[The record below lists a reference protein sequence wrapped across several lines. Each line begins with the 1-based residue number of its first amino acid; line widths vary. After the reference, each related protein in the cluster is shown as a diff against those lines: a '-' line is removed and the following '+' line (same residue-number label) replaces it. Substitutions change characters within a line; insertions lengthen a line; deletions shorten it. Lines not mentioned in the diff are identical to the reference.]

1 MFVVPHV
8 TITSMVICLTSLLLP
23 IRFLMKD
30 PCVIFYGLIQMT
42 VAGGEY
48 HLEVPVTH
56 LGKT

>member
-42 VAGGEY
+42 DVDGEY
-48 HLEVPVTH
+48 LLEV
-56 LGKT
+56 LGTPLDRI